1 MSSVEAVLGL
11 VWSVLN
17 SPAGIA
23 ALAGII
29 LWALNRLYAAKPAW
43 AQYEGAIISA
53 VRFAE
58 KEIPDDV
65 SNKGMARL
73 DQALKY
79 VLRVFYEV
87 NRREP
92 TRAEAM
98 ALRDGIQIIHNDLDA
113 QGVLK

>member
-1 MSSVEAVLGL
+1 MSNVEAVLGL

-17 SPAGIA
+17 SPEGIA

-29 LWALNRLYAAKPAW
+29 LWALNKLYASKPAW

-79 VLRVFYEV
+79 VLAVFEQV
-87 NRREP
+87 NGRRATE
-92 TRAEAM
+92 TEA
-98 ALRDGIQIIHNDLDA
+98 ASLKEGVQIVHNDLDA

>member
-1 MSSVEAVLGL
+1 MSWQEILDV
-11 VWSVLN
+11 VWSALN

-23 ALAGII
+23 AIAGIV
-29 LWALNRLYAAKPAW
+29 LYLLNRLYAAKPTW

-79 VLRVFYEV
+79 VLAVFEQV
-87 NRREP
+87 NGRRATE
-92 TRAEAM
+92 TEA
-98 ALRDGIQIIHNDLDA
+98 ASLKEGIQIVHNELDTE
-113 QGVLK
+113 GVLK

>member
-1 MSSVEAVLGL
+1 MNWQAILG
-11 VWSVLN
+11 VIWSALN
-17 SPAGIA
+17 SPMSITAVAGIV
-23 ALAGII
+23 LY
-29 LWALNRLYAAKPAW
+29 LLNRLYAAKPAW

-79 VLRVFYEV
+79 VLSTFEQV
-87 NRREP
+87 NGRRATQKE
-92 TRAEAM
+92 TA
-98 ALRDGIQIIHNDLDA
+98 ALKDGIQIVHNELDA
-113 QGVLK
+113 EGVLSK